1 MNINM
6 QNNSNFKGNLVYTQY
21 TKRGLAKQVKY
32 QTTPVQDKLVQIVA
46 NSMALKGSFSNRLSI
61 ENANVFKSLIEMI
74 IKRPI
79 KDSGEQKLL
88 DNCAPDAVVFSSS
101 EPGRNGMTVIFDFT
115 E

>member
-21 TKRGLAKQVKY
+21 TKRGLAKQVKC

-46 NSMALKGSFSNRLSI
+46 NGMAQEGSLSSRLSI

-79 KDSGEQKLL
+79 KDSGQQKLL
-88 DNCAPDAVVFSSS
+88 DNCAPNAVVFSDR
-101 EPGRNGMTVIFDFT
+101 EPGKNGMTVIFDFT